1 MCNGLRT
8 CRNANVFVFEQ
19 GYEREGQHQRV
30 ACEDEPHGLP
40 VGNAVLSV
48 ILHHFT
54 AHNAAQD
61 TAEAIG
67 HHQEHPLRAGA
78 DFRAYFFFDKH
89 RARNVEEVEGAA
101 VHNHRQY
108 QQNGTERRRV
118 AISEQAETQH
128 PRHNTDKHN
137 VLNTITAQ
145 EERNGQDE

>member
-1 MCNGLRT
+1 MPYPACETGQGLMCNGLRT

-67 HHQEHPLRAGA
+67 QPQCL
-78 DFRAYFFFDKH
+78 
-89 RARNVEEVEGAA
+89 ARSA
-101 VHNHRQY
+101 
-108 QQNGTERRRV
+108 
-118 AISEQAETQH
+118 
-128 PRHNTDKHN
+128 
-137 VLNTITAQ
+137 
-145 EERNGQDE
+145 